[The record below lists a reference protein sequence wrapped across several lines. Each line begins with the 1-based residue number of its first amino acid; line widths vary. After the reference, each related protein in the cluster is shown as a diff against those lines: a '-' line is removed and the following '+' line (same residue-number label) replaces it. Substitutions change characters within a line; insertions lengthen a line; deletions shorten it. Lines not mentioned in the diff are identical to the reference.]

1 MKKRVVKKYYRD
13 DEFLSSIGEKIR
25 EIRLSKNLTQM
36 DLAFKCNDKDYSQI
50 NRVEL
55 GKVNFSVSYL
65 SLIASALEVK
75 PKDLLP

>member
-1 MKKRVVKKYYRD
+1 LKNTVRKYYRD
-13 DEFLSSIGEKIR
+13 DEFLLKVGSRIR
-25 EIRLSKNLTQM
+25 EIRLSKGLTQT

-65 SLIASALEVK
+65 SLIASALGVK
-75 PKDLLP
+75 PDELLG